1 MTHAKE
7 LEDFL
12 DHFIMQSEF
21 IRRFENTLGV
31 EDTQGMQVLLYLSIC
46 PTSFL
51 YTSAEMGEA
60 AVVWAHSST
69 ALYLNFSS
77 ETEI

>member
-21 IRRFENTLGV
+21 IRRFENMLVV
-31 EDTQGMQVLLYLSIC
+31 EDTQGMEILLCLNIC
-46 PTSFL
+46 PTSFP
-51 YTSAEMGEA
+51 YTNTERGEA
-60 AVVWAHSST
+60 AVVWAHCST